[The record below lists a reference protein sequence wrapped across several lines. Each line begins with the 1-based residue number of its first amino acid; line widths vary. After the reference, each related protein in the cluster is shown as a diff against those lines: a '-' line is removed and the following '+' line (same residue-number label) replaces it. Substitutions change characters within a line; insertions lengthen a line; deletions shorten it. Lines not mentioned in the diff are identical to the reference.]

1 MTAARWSRGLAVVC
15 AIAGTAA
22 FVFGRNPSPAA
33 AAVTGQIGELTVPGF
48 DVASLPDA
56 DFEKLHR
63 AAAPGKE
70 RWAEIP
76 WETDLAVARARSAR
90 EAKPLLMWI
99 MDGHPLGCT

>member
-1 MTAARWSRGLAVVC
+1 MRNSLGRILAAACAVLAT
-15 AIAGTAA
+15 GA
-22 FVFGRNPSPAA
+22 FVFGRSSTPAA
-33 AAVTGQIGELTVPGF
+33 AAVGGQLGELTVPGF
-48 DVASLPDA
+48 DTPSLA
-56 DFEKLHR
+56 EAEFEKLHR

-76 WETDLAVARARSAR
+76 WETDLTSARARSAR